1 MSSGGPPKPPPSSPP
16 PGGWPPPGPGQ
27 PPPPPPSQPQPPAP
41 TGPPSSAA
49 DVAHGHTDGPRP
61 TQQGPAP
68 IVPDGDQQLA
78 PRVLTLWR
86 AGGVIP
92 FAILLVFTL
101 VPALVVGGW
110 AWVGPPATVALG
122 VLVAGLL
129 PGLRYRRWRWRM
141 TERALELEHG
151 VVFRQVRALP
161 YFRIQHIDVE
171 HGPLDR
177 WLGLARLEVHTA
189 SVTAT
194 LPGLP
199 AGDAPGI
206 RAALLSFAGSAVAA
220 EPGDDAV

>member
-1 MSSGGPPKPPPSSPP
+1 M
-16 PGGWPPPGPGQ
+16 
-27 PPPPPPSQPQPPAP
+27 PQPPAA
-41 TGPPSSAA
+41 GAEY
-49 DVAHGHTDGPRP
+49 GHTEAPRP
-61 TQQGPAP
+61 TQQGPDP

-78 PRVLTLWR
+78 SRVLTLWR
-86 AGGVIP
+86 AGGAIP
-92 FAILLVFTL
+92 FAIMFLFSL
-101 VPALVVGGW
+101 VPAFAVGGW
-110 AWVGPPATVALG
+110 AWLGTLG
-122 VLVAGLL
+122 VLVVAVVVAGLL
-129 PGLRYRRWRWRM
+129 PGLRYQRWRWRM
-141 TERALELEHG
+141 TDRALELEHG

-206 RAALLSFAGSAVAA
+206 RAALLSFAGSAVTA

>member
-1 MSSGGPPKPPPSSPP
+1 MSSGGPPPPPSSPS
-16 PGGWPPPGPGQ
+16 PGGWPPPDPGQ
-27 PPPPPPSQPQPPAP
+27 APPPPPPPPTPQP
-41 TGPPSSAA
+41 SAT
-49 DVAHGHTDGPRP
+49 DVAYGHTDAPRP
-61 TQQGPAP
+61 TQHGPAP

-86 AGGVIP
+86 AGGAIP
-92 FAILLVFTL
+92 FAIMCLFAL
-101 VPALVVGGW
+101 VPAVLAGGW
-110 AWVGPPATVALG
+110 AWLAPLG
-122 VLVAGLL
+122 VVVAAVVVAGLL
-129 PGLRYRRWRWRM
+129 PGLRYQRWRWRM
-141 TERALELEHG
+141 TDRALELEHG

-199 AGDAPGI
+199 AADAPGI
-206 RAALLSFAGSAVAA
+206 RAALLSFAGSAVTA